1 MRFITFLLIAI
12 CFLLTNSLLGQG
24 NVGVGITNPNPSAIL
39 DLTSND
45 KGILIPR
52 LTSAE
57 RNAVVAPAQGL
68 LVFDISD
75 TTFWY
80 FDGIVWVQAIGP
92 AGPQGPT
99 GPAGANGATGPT
111 GPQGIAGVTGSAGAT
126 GPTGATGLTGAT
138 GAAGT
143 PGLNGATGATGAPGA
158 VGATGA
164 TGATGLAGATGA
176 TGATGAA
183 GAPGLNGATGATGT
197 PGAVGA
203 TGATGLAGATGPAGA
218 TGATGLTG
226 ATGPAGSAGTG
237 GAIYLTWVGG
247 SLSPNSGSLTR
258 YFTCADPANNASNWA
273 GVSIMTPED
282 NSTAIGTTIG
292 SDNEWF
298 CPMNGT
304 AVKLW
309 LSIQL
314 NSSASP
320 NSTTYT
326 FDLYDVTTAS
336 TTGLS
341 ITITHTGNGN
351 PVFSSATGSA
361 ALIAGRR
368 YTIRSV
374 HSAAELSGVLSDCK
388 LVIAFTPN

>member
-24 NVGVGITNPNPSAIL
+24 NVGVGTTNPNPSAIL

-164 TGATGLAGATGA
+164 TGATG
-176 TGATGAA
+176 AA
-183 GAPGLNGATGATGT
+183 GT

-203 TGATGLAGATGPAGA
+203 TGTTGATGLAGATGAAGA
-218 TGATGLTG
+218 TGPTGAPGATG

-237 GAIYLTWVGG
+237 GVLYLTWVGG

-361 ALIAGRR
+361 ALTAGHR
-368 YTIRSV
+368 YTMRSV
-374 HSAAELSGVLSDCK
+374 HSAAETSGVLSDCK
-388 LVIAFTPN
+388 LVIAFSPN

>member
-1 MRFITFLLIAI
+1 
-12 CFLLTNSLLGQG
+12 
-24 NVGVGITNPNPSAIL
+24 
-39 DLTSND
+39 
-45 KGILIPR
+45 
-52 LTSAE
+52 
-57 RNAVVAPAQGL
+57 
-68 LVFDISD
+68 
-75 TTFWY
+75 
-80 FDGIVWVQAIGP
+80 
-92 AGPQGPT
+92 
-99 GPAGANGATGPT
+99 
-111 GPQGIAGVTGSAGAT
+111 
-126 GPTGATGLTGAT
+126 
-138 GAAGT
+138 
-143 PGLNGATGATGAPGA
+143 LNGATGATGAPGA

-164 TGATGLAGATGA
+164 TGLAGVTGA
-176 TGATGAA
+176 
-183 GAPGLNGATGATGT
+183 
-197 PGAVGA
+197 
-203 TGATGLAGATGPAGA
+203 AGATGPA
-218 TGATGLTG
+218 GATGLTG
-226 ATGPAGSAGTG
+226 ATGPAGTPGLNGATGAAGAPGATGATGAAGPAGTG
-237 GAIYLTWVGG
+237 GAMYLTWVGG

-314 NSSASP
+314 NGSASP
-320 NSTTYT
+320 SSTTYT

-388 LVIAFTPN
+388 LVVAFTPN